1 MSNHER
7 QDRAARWPS
16 GVRRP
21 EAMAMARDLFSGK
34 PERIAALGTAIDSA
48 ATTTGAYYRAGVSP
62 KGTFYDPFV
71 GVGIDAVTAGVLGDI
86 LIARISIKPGEV
98 DVSKDISR
106 ERSEMFDELGITTGQ
121 ISAGR
126 RLTLKEVVTAAIE
139 DTLRITY
146 QSPPDVRAGNVIKLT
161 R

>member
-1 MSNHER
+1 MNNQESR
-7 QDRAARWPS
+7 DRAARWPS

-21 EAMAMARDLFSGK
+21 EAMAMARNLFSGQ

-48 ATTTGAYYRAGVSP
+48 ATTTGAYYRAGISP

-71 GVGIDAVTAGVLGDI
+71 GAGVDAETAGFLGDI
-86 LIARISIKPGEV
+86 LIARISIRPGEV
-98 DVSKDISR
+98 DVTKDISR
-106 ERSEMFDELGITTGQ
+106 ESGQMFDELGVTTEL

-126 RLTLKEVVTAAIE
+126 RLTLREVVTAAIE
-139 DTLRITY
+139 DKLRITY
-146 QSPPDVRAGNVIKLT
+146 QPPPVVGASNVIKLI